1 MSGHSKWSTIKH
13 KKGAADAKRGKLF
26 SKLSR
31 AIMVAAK
38 EGGADPGSNLAL
50 QNAIEKARSY
60 SMPKD
65 NIERAIAKG
74 AGEGTDGAAFEI
86 VVYEG
91 YGPEG
96 VAVLVEALTDNRNR
110 TASDVRHLFTKFGG
124 NLGATGAVAWQF
136 ERRGV
141 VLLPADGVDEDEL
154 VLAAADAGADDV
166 ERDGSTFVVSSAP
179 EELTSVREALQ
190 AAGLELE
197 SVGLSMVPKTTVAIA
212 DESTAK
218 QVVRLVEGLE
228 DNDDVQDVYANF
240 DIPEAVLE
248 AVAS

>member
-13 KKGAADAKRGKLF
+13 KKGAADARRGKLF

-38 EGGADPGSNLAL
+38 EGGSDPASNIAL

-74 AGEGTDGAAFEI
+74 TGEGTDGSTFET

-96 VAVLVEALTDNRNR
+96 VAVIVEALTDNRNR

-136 ERRGV
+136 ERRGI
-141 VLLPADGVDEDEL
+141 VLVPADGVDEDEL
-154 VLAAADAGADDV
+154 VLAAADAGAEDV

-179 EELTSVREALQ
+179 EELARVREALE
-190 AAGLELE
+190 AAGLALE

-212 DESTAK
+212 DESTAR

-228 DNDDVQDVYANF
+228 DSDDVQDVYANF

>member
-13 KKGAADAKRGKLF
+13 KKGAADAKRGQLF
-26 SKLSR
+26 TKLSR

-38 EGGADPGSNLAL
+38 EGGSDPATNMSLA
-50 QNAIEKARSY
+50 NAVEKARSY

-65 NIERAIAKG
+65 NIDRAIAKG
-74 AGEGTDGAAFEI
+74 AGEGTDGATFET

-96 VAVLVEALTDNRNR
+96 VAVIVEALTDNRNR
-110 TASDVRHLFTKFGG
+110 TAADVRHLFSKHGG

-141 VLLPADGVDEDEL
+141 VLVAADGVDEDEL
-154 VLAAADAGADDV
+154 FLAVADAGADDV
-166 ERDGSTFVVSSAP
+166 EQDGSVFQISSAP
-179 EELTSVREALQ
+179 EQLSSVRGAVE
-190 AAGLELE
+190 AAGFSIE
-197 SVGLSMVPKTTVAIA
+197 SAELSMVPKVTVEIG

-218 QVVRLVEGLE
+218 RIVRLVEGLE
-228 DNDDVQDVYANF
+228 ENDDVQDVYANF
-240 DIPEAVLE
+240 DIPEALLE
-248 AVAS
+248 AVAT

>member
-1 MSGHSKWSTIKH
+1 MSGHSKWSSIKH

-31 AIMVAAK
+31 AIIVAAR
-38 EGGADPGSNLAL
+38 EGGPDPAANLAL
-50 QNAIEKARSY
+50 QNAVEKARSY

-74 AGEGTDGAAFEI
+74 SGAGSEGAGFEA

-110 TASDVRHLFTKFGG
+110 TASEVRHLFSKHGG
-124 NLGATGAVAWQF
+124 NLGASGAVAWQF
-136 ERRGV
+136 ERRGL
-141 VLLPADGVDEDEL
+141 VLVAAEGADEEEL
-154 VLAAADAGADDV
+154 LLAAADAGADDV
-166 ERDGSTFVVSSAP
+166 SLDGSTFEVSSAP
-179 EELTSVREALQ
+179 ESLSSVREALE
-190 AAGLELE
+190 AAGFHAESAELA
-197 SVGLSMVPKTTVAIA
+197 LVPKTTVAIEN
-212 DESTAK
+212 ESTARK
-218 QVVRLVEGLE
+218 VLRLVEGLE
-228 DNDDVQDVYANF
+228 EADDVQDVYANF

-248 AVAS
+248 TVAS

>member
-1 MSGHSKWSTIKH
+1 VSGHSKWSTIKH

-38 EGGADPGSNLAL
+38 EGGSDPGSNLAL

-141 VLLPADGVDEDEL
+141 VLVSADDVDEDEL

-179 EELTSVREALQ
+179 EELTTVRAALE

-197 SVGLSMVPKTTVAIA
+197 SVGLSMIPKITVAIA

-248 AVAS
+248 AVVS

>member
-38 EGGADPGSNLAL
+38 EGGADPGTNLAL

-74 AGEGTDGAAFEI
+74 TGEGADGSSFETI
-86 VVYEG
+86 VYEG

-96 VAVLVEALTDNRNR
+96 VAVLIEALTDNRNR
-110 TASDVRHLFTKFGG
+110 TASEVRHLFSKHGG
-124 NLGATGAVAWQF
+124 NLGASGAVAWQF

-141 VLLPADGVDEDEL
+141 VIVSADGVDEDEL
-154 VLAAADAGADDV
+154 VLVAAEAGADDV
-166 ERDGSTFVVSSAP
+166 ERDGSIYQVSCGP
-179 EELTSVREALQ
+179 EQLSPVREAL
-190 AAGLELE
+190 ASAGFGVE
-197 SVGLSMVPKTTVAIA
+197 SAELSMIPKTTVAIA
-212 DESTAK
+212 DESVAK
-218 QVVRLVEGLE
+218 KVVRLVEGLE
-228 DNDDVQDVYANF
+228 DSDDVQDVYANF

-248 AVAS
+248 AAVS